1 MLEKIINGFKV
12 DAVMLLIIIFTMNM
26 FIDFKQGF
34 MFGVMLVWLIFEI
47 LEIHLDLNGKLK
59 KFLDKV
65 FKKN

>member
-47 LEIHLDLNGKLK
+47 LEIHLDLSGKLK

>member
-1 MLEKIINGFKV
+1 MLDKIINGFKV

-34 MFGVMLVWLIFEI
+34 MFGIMLVWLIFEI
-47 LEIHLDLNGKLK
+47 LEIHLDLSGKLK

>member
-1 MLEKIINGFKV
+1 MLDKIINGFKV

-47 LEIHLDLNGKLK
+47 LEIHLDLSGKLK